1 MTRDLLPISLVAHTV
16 FCPRRAWLEAVGET
30 VDHVNIDTGLAAH
43 AKVDS
48 RRGERGDQRR
58 SVEIADEELGV
69 RGKCDVVGGE
79 GSGLRVTE
87 YKTAPGRRSFTV
99 TEAQRMQ
106 LALQGM
112 CLEAMGHVVGSYAVH
127 FVTSNRTVPV
137 DLGPADFELAR
148 EFVDR
153 TRAVVEADT
162 APPPLHD
169 DPRCGRC
176 SHAGVCL
183 PDERDV
189 VAQRRPR
196 ARVLARDPDAQVLHL
211 TTPGSRASLAAG
223 RVKVVRGE
231 ETLASVPVERVGGL
245 VVHGNVDVSSAL
257 IRELLWRK
265 TPLVWASGRGSVV
278 GYARS
283 ARGPGG
289 AQRVRQHVMAAEGAL
304 PVAAEMISA
313 KIANQGTLIRRAV
326 GADSVAAVRRLRQL
340 QRAARDCTSRA
351 ELFGVEG
358 EAASIYFRW
367 LPHALKASA
376 SWILATW
383 PGRTGRGA
391 LDPFNVSLNLVY
403 GLLVADVTRAV
414 IATGLDPHAGFL
426 HSSHRNKPAL
436 VLDLMEEFRPV
447 LADSAVVTAL
457 NNGELRPEMFTA
469 VLGEWRLRDAGRRA
483 LVAAYERRVSLEFK
497 HPAFGYSVSWRRA
510 MEVQARL
517 VLGVVD
523 GTQDVYRGIRVR

>member
-1 MTRDLLPISLVAHTV
+1 MSRDLLPISLVAHTV

-30 VDHVNIDTGLAAH
+30 VDHVNIDAGVAAH
-43 AKVDS
+43 KRVDARS
-48 RRGERGDQRR
+48 GERDAQRR
-58 SVEIADEELGV
+58 SVEVVDDSLGV
-69 RGKCDVVGGE
+69 RGKCDVVEGGP
-79 GSGLRVTE
+79 SGVRVTE
-87 YKTAPGRRSFTV
+87 FKTAPGRRSFTV
-99 TEAQRMQ
+99 TEAQRVQ
-106 LALQGM
+106 LALQGL
-112 CLEAMGHVVGSYAVH
+112 CLRSMGHDVSSYAVH

-137 DLGPADFELAR
+137 ELVSDDFEVAR
-148 EFVDR
+148 RYVHETR
-153 TRAVVEADT
+153 TIVESKA

-189 VAQRRPR
+189 IREERGQ
-196 ARVLARDPDAQVLHL
+196 ARVLARDPDASVLHL
-211 TTPGSRASLAAG
+211 TTPGSRASLTAG

-231 ETLASVPVERVGGL
+231 ETLASVPLERVGGL

-265 TPLVWASGRGSVV
+265 SPLVWASGRGSVI

-289 AQRVRQHVMAAEGAL
+289 EQRVQQHLMSVKGNL
-304 PVAAEMISA
+304 PVASEMISC
-313 KIANQGTLIRRAV
+313 KIANQATMLRR
-326 GADSVAAVRRLRQL
+326 GAGVAAAPVVQHLRHL
-340 QRAARDCTSRA
+340 QRAAKGCASRLD
-351 ELFGVEG
+351 LFGVEG
-358 EAASIYFRW
+358 EAASLYFRW
-367 LPHALKASA
+367 FPEMLTAGEWVVAS
-376 SWILATW
+376 W
-383 PGRTGRGA
+383 PGRRGRGA
-391 LDPFNVSLNLVY
+391 LDPLNVAFNLVY

-414 IATGLDPHAGFL
+414 VATGLDPHAGFL
-426 HSSHRNKPAL
+426 HSSNRNKPAL

-457 NNGELRPEMFTA
+457 NNGELRPEMFTN
-469 VLGEWRLRDAGRRA
+469 VLGEWRLRDQGRRA
-483 LVAAYERRVSLEFK
+483 LVAAYERRVAQEFK
-497 HPAFGYSVSWRRA
+497 HPTFGYRVTWRRA

-523 GTQDVYRGIRVR
+523 GTQGIYRGIRVR